1 MKGSS
6 TITNPLEIGHSSL
19 MCKSNAQTRSDLELL
34 VAHIS
39 ENSLEDD
46 SVLKLFVPDGT
57 SKNRREIDITVSDVL
72 LLYVIALD
80 HQQVRAALTDLRS
93 DISMGRTSERQALV
107 DLTTSVIERFDKM
120 LEIGKGLVPT
130 ITKLKLE
137 QRIS

>member
-19 MCKSNAQTRSDLELL
+19 MCKSNAQNRSDLELL

-57 SKNRREIDITVSDVL
+57 CKNRREIDITVSDVL
-72 LLYVIALD
+72 MLYVIALD
-80 HQQVRAALTDLRS
+80 HSQVRAALADLRS
-93 DISMGRTSERQALV
+93 DISMGRTSERQVLV
-107 DLTTSVIERFDKM
+107 DLSTRVLERFDNM

>member
-57 SKNRREIDITVSDVL
+57 SKNRREIDITISDVL

-80 HQQVRAALTDLRS
+80 HQQVRAAIADLRS
-93 DISMGRTSERQALV
+93 DISMGRTSERQVLV
-107 DLTTSVIERFDKM
+107 DLSTSVLERFDKM